1 MHVHITSGSP
11 NVKDCLFNLERNS
24 DHFTCK
30 HCRGL
35 GSISRPSDYEKSI
48 LTSRLERCTISRK
61 SATGIFAVTKV
72 SLLNICPNC
81 NMAMFFFFCRMSH
94 WWDVPIMVQQPP
106 AGVWPAAVQ
115 LCGQQREEQDRH
127 PVDGARGGSQRTT
140 ATSPT
145 TGPHYQRVLGQG
157 SGKFII
163 ECGSGSRCKSSSIW
177 IQGVK

>member
-1 MHVHITSGSP
+1 
-11 NVKDCLFNLERNS
+11 
-24 DHFTCK
+24 
-30 HCRGL
+30 
-35 GSISRPSDYEKSI
+35 
-48 LTSRLERCTISRK
+48 
-61 SATGIFAVTKV
+61 
-72 SLLNICPNC
+72 
-81 NMAMFFFFCRMSH
+81 MSH
-94 WWDVPIMVQQPP
+94 WWDVPIVVQQPP

-177 IQGVK
+177 IQGVKYEDIFFKTRFEISNSSQIHTCYGKNEFFFFVKSLPFLFQLSVHFRNLLISLFFTYCKQIRIRNTGWFFKFFIFYYRTSI